1 MAYTAFKV
9 REVVDRAVAHEWSV
23 PEFQRGF
30 VWKATQVRDLAES
43 LWLNYPIGSVLIWDA
58 ATKKATVEPKNA
70 SDAKTPSQWLVD
82 GQQRTTALCILTGRK
97 PYWWSSAETWNDILK
112 RYDVR
117 FDIDA
122 KESPFFVVA
131 NAATRK
137 TRTNRYLPLQT
148 LLNIDLTR
156 DEGEKQVKQL
166 AKEIKAHGLC
176 DGMDAMEVF
185 ARLSRLCRMR
195 DGEVVGI
202 TVDHDLEDVVDIF
215 GRLNSKGT
223 RVRESDI
230 YLGVVAARSPGW
242 VRDEFMPFLDKLETQ
257 GFEITPNLL
266 FQALTAIG
274 ENRVRFKQVD
284 DAFWNPDRI
293 APAWKKTQQAWGR
306 ATKFLEQYGILSN
319 TILPS
324 DAVFIPIAALFA
336 KFDDVVA
343 RDLFH
348 WMMQAL
354 RYGRYSGSST
364 SSLDEDLREIEAAST
379 AGQAIEKMLGR
390 IRAIE
395 PIAKEEFLRDYSDTR
410 FGRLLL
416 YLLVFD
422 RKAEDW
428 SKAGGRIAF
437 QGDELLR
444 GFAPQ
449 FHHVFPRD
457 FLKDK
462 AKSEQIEA
470 LANIAIVT
478 GEANIRIS
486 NKAPLA
492 YFERY
497 GISSERRKQQYIE
510 GDVEKMTPS
519 NFSAWLDARAA
530 LLAKGANAFLA
541 KS

>member
-43 LWLNYPIGSVLIWDA
+43 IWLNYPIGSVLIWDA
-58 ATKKATVEPKNA
+58 ATKKEAVEPKNA
-70 SDAKTPSQWLVD
+70 SDAKAPSKWLVD
-82 GQQRTTALCILTGRK
+82 GQQRTTALCILAGRK
-97 PYWWSSAETWNDILK
+97 PYWWSSAEAWNDVLK

-148 LLNIDLTR
+148 LLNIDLAR
-156 DEGEKQVKQL
+156 EDGEKQLKQL
-166 AKEIKAHGLC
+166 AKDIKADGLC

-185 ARLSRLCRMR
+185 TRLSRLCRMR
-195 DGEVVGI
+195 DGELVGI

-257 GFEITPNLL
+257 GFEVTPNLL

-284 DAFWNPDRI
+284 DAFWNPDKI

-306 ATKFLEQYGILSN
+306 ALKFLEQYGILSN
-319 TILPS
+319 AILPS

-336 KFDDVVA
+336 KFDEVVA
-343 RDLFH
+343 WDLFH

-379 AGQAIEKMLGR
+379 ASQAIEKMLGR

-422 RKAEDW
+422 REAEDW
-428 SKAGGRIAF
+428 STAGGRIAF
-437 QGDELLR
+437 QGDELVR

-462 AKSEQIEA
+462 AKPEQIEA
-470 LANIAIVT
+470 LANIAIIS

-492 YFERY
+492 YFARY
-497 GISSERRKQQYIE
+497 GISPERRRQQFIE
-510 GDVEKMTPS
+510 GDVETMTPA
-519 NFSAWLDARAA
+519 NFSSWLDARAA
-530 LLAKGANAFLA
+530 LLAKEANAFLA
-541 KS
+541 RP